1 MDCQRDQWAG
11 TGSGALFLRI
21 LAKQFG
27 SCKQK
32 KPLPLPL
39 PIHLK
44 ISYMSYIE
52 PAPIKDRENPLESMM
67 KRFDLAAQILGLD
80 ESTYN
85 VLKTPTKQV
94 IVGLPITMDDGRV
107 RVFEGY
113 RVIHSNVLGPAKGG
127 IRFDMD
133 VNIDEVK
140 ALAAWMTWKCAVV
153 DIPYGGAKGG
163 ITCNPREMSAGEMER
178 LMRAY
183 TVALLDI
190 FGPDKD
196 IPAPDMGT
204 GPREMA
210 WLMDE
215 YSKSHGM
222 TVNAVVT
229 GKPLVLGGSLG
240 RVEATGRGI
249 MVSTFAALEKLKINP
264 YQATCA
270 VQGFGNV
277 GSISAKLLAERGLK
291 VVAVSD
297 ISGAYYNENG
307 IDIEKALAYRDG
319 NKGTL
324 AGFTEATLIPADDLL
339 TLEVDVLIP
348 AAKEDVITED
358 VAHTLRCKLIVEG
371 ANGPT
376 SAKADA
382 VMAERGIKAVPDI
395 LANAGGVTVSYFEWV
410 QNRLGY
416 KWGLDRVQRRSDRIM
431 KDSFER
437 VFQAANKYDVSLR
450 IGAYIVAIDKVAQ
463 TYKWRGGF

>member
-1 MDCQRDQWAG
+1 MAG
-11 TGSGALFLRI
+11 
-21 LAKQFG
+21 
-27 SCKQK
+27 
-32 KPLPLPL
+32 
-39 PIHLK
+39 
-44 ISYMSYIE
+44 
-52 PAPIKDRENPLESMM
+52 ENPLESMM

-94 IVGLPITMDDGRV
+94 IVGLPITMDNGQV
-107 RVFEGY
+107 KVFEGY

-127 IRFDMD
+127 IRFDPG
-133 VNIDEVK
+133 VNLDEVK

-153 DIPYGGAKGG
+153 DIPYGGGKGG

-183 TVALLDI
+183 TNAMLDI

-264 YQATCA
+264 YQATCS

-297 ISGAYYNENG
+297 ISGGYYNENG
-307 IDIEKALAYRDG
+307 IDIEKAIAYRDANRG
-319 NKGTL
+319 SL
-324 AGFTEATLIPADDLL
+324 EGFNGATQIPGQDVL

-358 VAHTLRCKLIVEG
+358 VARSLRCKLVVEG

-376 SAKADA
+376 SAKAD
-382 VMAERGIKAVPDI
+382 VVLAERGISAVPDI

-416 KWGLDRVQRRSDRIM
+416 KWSLDRVQRRSDRIM

-437 VFQAANKYDVSLR
+437 VFQAAQKYDQTLR